1 MTISWT
7 LIGRHYPLKWVLAPQ
22 ITHKCFRSRLLLS
35 ERCSLKCILPLNHHN
50 LKRFGTICIGGI
62 CALGGNVTCNTIRHC
77 IEQPSLNYR
86 YEIDIGKNKC
96 FRLKI
101 YFPSGGDY
109 SEHATYSYLSSQ
121 ITILWTYDVRG
132 GEYDENIQMQCFYHY
147 HWYWVYTPKLQWNVL
162 MVGYTLM
169 I

>member
-1 MTISWT
+1 MYIASQ
-7 LIGRHYPLKWVLAPQ
+7 PPQ
-22 ITHKCFRSRLLLS
+22 FKS
-35 ERCSLKCILPLNHHN
+35 
-50 LKRFGTICIGGI
+50 FGTICIGGI

-147 HWYWVYTPKLQWNVL
+147 HGTGYIHQSFNETFLWSGTPLWYNNLIYIYYVWLYENR
-162 MVGYTLM
+162 
-169 I
+169 